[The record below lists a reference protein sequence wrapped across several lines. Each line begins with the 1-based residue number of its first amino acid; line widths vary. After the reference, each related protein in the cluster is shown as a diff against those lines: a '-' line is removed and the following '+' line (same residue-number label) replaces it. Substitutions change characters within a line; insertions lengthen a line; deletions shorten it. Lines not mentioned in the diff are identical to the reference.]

1 VRASF
6 LVYTINVPHGTN
18 LRIMKRQKIK
28 IELIETNEGQILGV
42 PKNPRY
48 IKGEEFE
55 KLKKSIVDFPEMLT
69 IREVVVF
76 PLNGRFIALGGN
88 MRFLACKD
96 LGYKEID
103 CVILPADMP
112 AEKLK
117 EFAIK
122 DNSDGWYGK
131 YDWDKIANEWDT
143 ELLTGWGMKIPHF
156 ENVGADNFG
165 EDFSLKSGDR
175 EKFQQ
180 MTFTFSDMQAEEIK
194 AAISKIKETDLY
206 KNYDSENE
214 NSNGNSLYLIVSQ
227 WVGQRK

>member
-1 VRASF
+1 MQR
-6 LVYTINVPHGTN
+6 
-18 LRIMKRQKIK
+18 KKIK
-28 IELIETNEGQILGV
+28 IEFIPVSLIETNEGQILGV

-48 IKGEEFE
+48 IKEDEFE
-55 KLKKSIVDFPEMLT
+55 KLKESIKDFSEMLE
-69 IREVVVF
+69 IREIVVY
-76 PLNGRFIALGGN
+76 PLNGRYIVLGGN

-96 LGYKEID
+96 LGYTEVECK
-103 CVILPADMP
+103 ILPKEMP
-112 AEKLK
+112 VEKLK

-122 DNSDGWYGK
+122 DNGSYGN
-131 YDWDKIANEWDT
+131 WDFDELANKWDL
-143 ELLTGWGMKIPHF
+143 ELLDMANVKIPHF
-156 ENVGADNFG
+156 ENIGADNFG